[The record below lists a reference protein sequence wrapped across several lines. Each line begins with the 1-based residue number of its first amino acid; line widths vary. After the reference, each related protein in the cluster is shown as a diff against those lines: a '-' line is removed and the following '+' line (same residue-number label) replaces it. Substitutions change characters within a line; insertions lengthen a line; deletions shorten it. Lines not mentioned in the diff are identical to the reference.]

1 MVIKVEKSCE
11 RVDTVESYSQSSKFH
26 HINAA
31 SYIHL
36 KWYLNFHK
44 VVLKVEKSCE
54 RVLVKTQTGVARLLF
69 FSILSSQVSH
79 ERSKT
84 TCFSKVF
91 HSFWV
96 FKKVHKPRRLSQH
109 GRRSPP
115 PSPREE
121 EKLDAAEVGDQTTKN
136 IQSIIK

>member
-1 MVIKVEKSCE
+1 MLFFLKGTK
-11 RVDTVESYSQSSKFH
+11 SYSKIKQIQHLVPPIAPHCK
-26 HINAA
+26 
-31 SYIHL
+31 IHL
-36 KWYLNFHK
+36 KWNFHLNFHK

-54 RVLVKTQTGVARLLF
+54 RVLVKTQTGVSRLLF

-84 TCFSKVF
+84 TGFSNVF

-96 FKKVHKPRRLSQH
+96 FKKVHKLRRLSQH

-121 EKLDAAEVGDQTTKN
+121 EKLDAAEVDQTTKN
-136 IQSIIK
+136 IQYIIK